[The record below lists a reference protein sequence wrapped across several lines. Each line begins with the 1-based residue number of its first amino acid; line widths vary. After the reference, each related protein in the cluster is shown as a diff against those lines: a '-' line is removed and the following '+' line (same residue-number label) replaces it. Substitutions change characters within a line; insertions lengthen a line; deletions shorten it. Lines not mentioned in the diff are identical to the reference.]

1 MANGYNITNR
11 ALCMKRPGR
20 PEELDFRTKLRVST
34 VMVVLPLMIPHPKEP
49 RSTVRFVSHAHS
61 DIEDMAF
68 YKQLRTYNTWNGMR
82 LQRHPSG
89 FENK

>member
-34 VMVVLPLMIPHPKEP
+34 AMVILPLMIPPEGAEKYK
-49 RSTVRFVSHAHS
+49 VRFT
-61 DIEDMAF
+61 
-68 YKQLRTYNTWNGMR
+68 R
-82 LQRHPSG
+82 P
-89 FENK
+89 